1 MNAKSVEVVSIEVDN
16 DSSLVDVLD
25 SAEGSGSSESSES
38 TEAPET
44 TEAPEATD
52 APESTDPP
60 QILSGRSAPAVD
72 LDIEEVHKFIH
83 HVMSTVGDMFD
94 SVVRIYF

>member
-25 SAEGSGSSESSES
+25 SAEGSGSSES
-38 TEAPET
+38 TDAPET

-83 HVMSTVGDMFD
+83 HVMSTVGDMLD

>member
-25 SAEGSGSSESSES
+25 SAEGSGSSES
-38 TEAPET
+38 TDAPET

-60 QILSGRSAPAVD
+60 QILSGRSAPTVD

-83 HVMSTVGDMFD
+83 HVMSTVGDMLD
-94 SVVRIYF
+94 SVVRIYL

>member
-1 MNAKSVEVVSIEVDN
+1 MNAKSVEVVSIEIDN

-25 SAEGSGSSESSES
+25 SAEGSGSSES

-83 HVMSTVGDMFD
+83 HVMSTVGDMLD

>member
-25 SAEGSGSSESSES
+25 SAEGSGSSES

-83 HVMSTVGDMFD
+83 HVMSTVGDMLD